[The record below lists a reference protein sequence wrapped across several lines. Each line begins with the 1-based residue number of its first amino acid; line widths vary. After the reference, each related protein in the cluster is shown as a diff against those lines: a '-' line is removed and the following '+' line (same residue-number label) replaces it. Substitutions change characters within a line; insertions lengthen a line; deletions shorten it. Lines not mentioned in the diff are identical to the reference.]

1 MDQAH
6 FDESPADIILELKR
20 QNATDDRENLGESV
34 PVFGPIADVMG
45 YMDRLNEERGF
56 VNQVSGTRK
65 PELIKRLKDLVG
77 ALNKFDEIGI
87 LRSPMQ
93 KMIHNYIVAAYLP
106 NIFQGEDLSLH
117 LEEISTI
124 IDLESIIKT
133 ILFIEMPRRGGKTTS
148 VAMVAAAIMVTQP
161 SSHGL
166 IYSIG
171 ARASKLLAK
180 QINAYV
186 KKICPEARFLREKGE
201 EVEIRMPD
209 GNTRSISCYPGSADV
224 SLFFPFLLFFDL
236 GRVCVCVFFQS
247 PCLCSRF
254 YTGQSLGMKFH
265 PSSKNYFQSLF
276 FISLS
281 PNGGKQAVKK
291 NERPC
296 TGEEASTTQRAAQ
309 TG

>member
-1 MDQAH
+1 MEQAR

-20 QNATDDRENLGESV
+20 QNSVDDRENLGESV

-45 YMDRLNEERGF
+45 YMDRLTEERGF

-65 PELIKRLKDLVG
+65 PELIKRLKDLVC

-224 SLFFPFLLFFDL
+224 SLFFSFFLVR
-236 GRVCVCVFFQS
+236 GCVCVYFPVPMFMQS
-247 PCLCSRF
+247 VIYWTFIGNENLPPEQELFS
-254 YTGQSLGMKFH
+254 KFVFH
-265 PSSKNYFQSLF
+265 FTFSKRRKAS
-276 FISLS
+276 
-281 PNGGKQAVKK
+281 KK
-291 NERPC
+291 NERPYNR
-296 TGEEASTTQRAAQ
+296 EEASTTQRTAQ